1 MLKIF
6 IFNIGLAHSFF
17 KRSAATLSE
26 TVAVQPP
33 IQTSEAGES
42 SLSKQN
48 GDTSG
53 TVVVAPPEFRFI
65 YPEFLPDPDPQHRN
79 RLKEKLERMDMLQRR
94 SVVEIPEFYT
104 GTIESL
110 WALSRPFISFVVH
123 F

>member
-1 MLKIF
+1 M
-6 IFNIGLAHSFF
+6 AHSFF

-33 IQTSEAGES
+33 IQTPEAGES

-110 WALSRPFISFVVH
+110 WALSRLFINCVVVY